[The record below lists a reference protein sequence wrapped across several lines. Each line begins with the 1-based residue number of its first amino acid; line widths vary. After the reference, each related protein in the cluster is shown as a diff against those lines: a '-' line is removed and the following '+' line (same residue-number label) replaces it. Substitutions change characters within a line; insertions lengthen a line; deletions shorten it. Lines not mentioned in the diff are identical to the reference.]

1 MIPLRNIKRALGKAI
16 SQPGYG
22 WQAFRRRLLSYITY
36 KLFNGYSAYPETI
49 SLFLTYRCN
58 LRCKMCGQWGMVGSS
73 KDYPPEMLKAQ
84 LSLDEIEILL
94 NDVKSFNPNITLFG
108 GEPLIYKEW
117 PEVVRMVKERGMR
130 CNIITNGLLLED
142 NAERMVELGVDEV
155 IFSLDGPRE
164 IHDEMRDNP
173 GTFDKAYAGFK
184 RLKEIKSLKGKTKPQ
199 VNISST
205 VFEVNYKMLPE
216 VVRIAEEMGATS
228 ITFHHLIFIGK
239 ETYAEHNRLFQEYF
253 SSISPDWAGFI
264 REELPRIESETLL
277 KKIREIRDMKSKTSV
292 SFYPNYTDEEVRRYY
307 TRFDFKPES
316 YRNRCI
322 SPWMVAYIFPDGSV
336 RPCQS
341 LNFSAGNIREASFR
355 DIWNSERYK
364 GFRQVVKEKRA
375 FPVCVRC
382 TEFYRF

>member
-1 MIPLRNIKRALGKAI
+1 MIPLRNIKRAITKAI

-22 WQAFRRRLLSYITY
+22 WLAFRRRLLSYLTY

-73 KDYPPEMLKAQ
+73 RDYPYEMLKAQ
-84 LSLDEIEILL
+84 LSLHEIESLL
-94 NDVKSFNPNITLFG
+94 DDVKSFKPNITLFG
-108 GEPLIYKEW
+108 GEPLLYRQW
-117 PEVVRMVKERGMR
+117 PDIVRMTKERGMR
-130 CNIITNGLLLED
+130 CNIITNGVLLED

-155 IFSLDGPRE
+155 IFSLDGPKE
-164 IHDEMRDNP
+164 IHDEMRDSPN
-173 GTFDKAYAGFK
+173 TFDRAYAGFK
-184 RLKEIKSLKGKTKPQ
+184 RLKDIKLLRGKKRPL

-205 VFEVNYKMLPE
+205 VFEVNYKRLPE

-239 ETYAEHNRLFQEYF
+239 ETYTEHNRLFQECF
-253 SSISPDWAGFI
+253 SSISPDWAGFM
-264 REELPRIESETLL
+264 RDDLPRIDHETLL
-277 KKIREIRDMKSKTSV
+277 RKMREIKSMKSKVSI

-307 TRFDFKPES
+307 SSFDFIPLS
-316 YRNRCI
+316 YKNRCL

-355 DIWNSERYK
+355 DIWNSERYRN
-364 GFRQVVKEKRA
+364 FRQVVKEKKA